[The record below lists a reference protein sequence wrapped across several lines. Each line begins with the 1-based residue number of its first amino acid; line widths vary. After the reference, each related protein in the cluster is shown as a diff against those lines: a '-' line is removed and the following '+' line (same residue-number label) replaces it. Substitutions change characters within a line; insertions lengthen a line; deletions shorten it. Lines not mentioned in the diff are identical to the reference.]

1 MAPIHLRMITTKDFE
16 NILLQSETSILDFKK
31 KMYDFENEK
40 QKANT
45 DLIKDVISFTNT
57 IRNETSYIIFGIKEL
72 EIGKLDL
79 IGIETAVD
87 EATLQQKVR
96 SNVFPKPFFNY
107 YYIHHQEKVFG
118 ILEFPVQK
126 FDLPLTP
133 TKNLKGLKA
142 GVVYY
147 RNGTSN
153 TEATGIDVIRINDW
167 LKSLPEEHK
176 TTPFTEEISGLIK
189 RLTAKQEKLSTII
202 TDILFTSKKY
212 RLEKLIEF
220 CTAEI
225 QGIKKN
231 ENGAFDYRVHKVMI
245 SYMDAN
251 FNPKFY
257 QVTQSMLRKEMEEHE
272 SFFHTPI
279 LIPFSILQLEENI
292 ERVTDGDGT
301 KIATGTTDTQ
311 RLLGMNKKYD
321 LYIYYFEDDFRTMYR
336 NIRQKAI
343 DLLMTV

>member
-1 MAPIHLRMITTKDFE
+1 MITTKDFE

-40 QKANT
+40 QKANS

-72 EIGKLDL
+72 EKGKLDL
-79 IGIETAVD
+79 IGIETTVD
-87 EATLQQKVR
+87 EAILQQKVR
-96 SNVFPKPFFNY
+96 SNVFPKPAFNFY
-107 YYIHHQEKVFG
+107 QINHQEKTFG
-118 ILEFPVQK
+118 ILEFPVRK

-142 GVVYY
+142 GSVYY

-153 TEATGIDVIRINDW
+153 TEATGMDVIRINDW
-167 LKSLPEEHK
+167 LRSLPEEHQ
-176 TTPFTEEISGLIK
+176 TTSLTEEISSLIK
-189 RLTAKQEKLSTII
+189 RLTEKEEKLSTII

-212 RLEKLIEF
+212 KLEKIIEF

-225 QGIKKN
+225 QGIKTN
-231 ENGAFDYRVHKVMI
+231 ENGEFDYRIYKVMI
-245 SYMDAN
+245 SYIDAN
-251 FNPKFY
+251 FTPKFF
-257 QVTQSMLRKEMEEHE
+257 QVTQSMVRKEMEEHE
-272 SFFHTPI
+272 SFFHFPI
-279 LIPFSILQLEENI
+279 LIPFSILQLEEHI
-292 ERVTDGDGT
+292 ERVTAGGGT
-301 KIATGTTDTQ
+301 NIATGTTDTQ
-311 RLLGMNKKYD
+311 RLLGMDKKYD